1 MPVFI
6 ATLRVAAAAT
16 AISLVLGIWL
26 GRLLEGRRR
35 AVLAVSIPLAL
46 PPTIVCSYF
55 LVRVFT
61 EPIAVAAAV
70 LWGLPF
76 LARSARRALEA
87 VDPDYLDAGRMAGAS
102 EWRVFRLIA
111 LPLAIRPVLGAAVL
125 LFARV
130 GTEYALTLWIA
141 QGHPRP

>member
-1 MPVFI
+1 MPLLI

-26 GRLLEGRRR
+26 GHFLEGRRA

-55 LVRVFT
+55 LVHVFS
-61 EPIAVAAAV
+61 EPVAVAAAV

-76 LARSARRALEA
+76 LAWSARRAFAA
-87 VDPDYLDAGRMAGAS
+87 VDRDYLDAGRMAGAS
-102 EWRVFRLIA
+102 EWRVFRLIT
-111 LPLAIRPVLGAAVL
+111 LPLAIRPLLAAAAL
-125 LFARV
+125 LFARI
-130 GTEYALTLWIA
+130 GTEYALTLWIVRV
-141 QGHPRP
+141 HPRP